1 MKSFEP
7 LDLAV
12 EVPLVEMDKTTSSST
27 LDDGSERSTVSACPG
42 AADEH
47 PRVSIW
53 RIVCY
58 AVPSLPIQSFFT
70 MFTVYLI
77 SWCNYLAKYTYTKLT
92 FCPQPYLIGELGF
105 TAFQVALVL
114 LAGPLSGLT
123 ASPVFGVLSDRS
135 GRRFVFYKFGSATMT
150 VCQLALGW
158 SREIVGGNMVA
169 ARWLSTVTIYLGCVG
184 VRACII
190 SHRALTIAN
199 IPPQQQPV
207 YTLASGLMLAS
218 GAIIT
223 LVAGLIDPDFRLI
236 STICAT
242 GIFLSILPLWAV
254 QSDAYHSPVI
264 VHRESSNVIASVL
277 SVPRAMWHASKCLPP
292 TIRRTCKVQILSQY
306 AWFPVSHYLSKYLA
320 DSLDSATHGPAS
332 EAAPPD
338 VISRAGVRVF
348 LIAQLGALMLQTSI
362 VRSWDTS
369 VASAGRLRQFMK
381 EDVMVLRRVW
391 ALSFATLGISTAGAI
406 VFRASFMAASVC
418 AASIMTLSPLSG
430 WVPFAIIAYEASVVQ
445 REQGSAALQAIPGT
459 ISSIHEIAITSGQGV
474 SVAVNA
480 IISFGLD
487 HFQAGGE
494 NSTAF
499 LFPPAVA
506 AALVGVL
513 IC

>member
-77 SWCNYLAKYTYTKLT
+77 
-92 FCPQPYLIGELGF
+92 PYLIGELGF

-292 TIRRTCKVQILSQY
+292 TIR
-306 AWFPVSHYLSKYLA
+306 H
-320 DSLDSATHGPAS
+320 SATHGPAS